1 MMADPERLMYAMN
14 WEDPRLE
21 LEALAVGPEDR
32 VLAVAGAGCTA
43 LSLLGRG
50 PRSLDAV
57 DLSRPQLRMVALK
70 RAAVC
75 ALPPTDAAAFLGGEP
90 LDRATRMRQF
100 AALALEE
107 DDRAWWTARR
117 RMVVAGALSRG
128 RAERFIAI
136 LRALVRLG
144 VHPRRRIVALFEQP
158 TLEAQR
164 RFYHDEWD
172 TPRWRLLFR
181 LLNKRV
187 IDRALDPAFYQFV
200 DPGNLGEQLRLRAE
214 RCLTELPVRDNYFF
228 SCMLLGRYLPVSVAA
243 ARVDGPDGDGRPPY
257 LQAEGADGVRR
268 YRERLRLHH
277 ADLRQWLR
285 AAPADSFDK
294 LYLSNIGEWLPEPAL
309 EELLADVVRVA
320 RPGARVCDR
329 GLMIQRPL
337 PARLAAQL
345 VVDEP
350 RSAALGARDRAFL
363 NASFRVAT
371 VHK

>member
-1 MMADPERLMYAMN
+1 MADPERLMYAMN

-21 LEALAVGPEDR
+21 LEALAIGPEDR

-75 ALPPTDAAAFLGGEP
+75 ALPATDAAAFLGGEP

-100 AALALEE
+100 AALKLEG

-117 RMVVAGALSRG
+117 RMVVAGALSHG

-136 LRALVRLG
+136 LRALVRIG
-144 VHPRRRIVALFEQP
+144 VHPLRRIVALFEQP

-164 RFYHDEWD
+164 RFYHDEWN
-172 TPRWRLLFR
+172 TPRWRMLFR

-187 IDRALDPAFYQFV
+187 IDRGLDPAFYQFV

-228 SCMLLGRYLPVSVAA
+228 SCMLLGRYLPL
-243 ARVDGPDGDGRPPY
+243 GDGRPPY

-268 YRERLRLHH
+268 YGERLRLHH
-277 ADLRQWLR
+277 ADLRKWMR
-285 AAPADSFDK
+285 TAPADSFDK

-309 EELLADVVRVA
+309 EELFADVVRVA

-329 GLMIQRPL
+329 GLMIHRPL

-350 RSAALGARDRAFL
+350 RSAELGRRDRAFL